1 MSSVLKT
8 LVGDDVDLL
17 DFEDLAGRLGSRLQ
31 QPHVDDLVGH
41 LQAECSHGL
50 HDCCISGFRPK
61 FEGVMTAKG
70 PAAAPSRGS
79 QAAGLPTQHTRYAY
93 ACPVSER

>member
-41 LQAECSHGL
+41 LQAECSHV
-50 HDCCISGFRPK
+50 C
-61 FEGVMTAKG
+61 MTAAS
-70 PAAAPSRGS
+70 AASGRNLRG
-79 QAAGLPTQHTRYAY
+79 L
-93 ACPVSER
+93 